1 MARARRRNGKKSP
14 EAGVV
19 EQPEDGAQGGEVTEE
34 AAMQSG
40 TQAQDDTCPACVG
53 HDTQQWAAADKENWV
68 RCDACKTWYHW
79 RCAGDGSDLDAID
92 KWSDCRILMMRAS
105 LADRRSIYCVR

>member
-14 EAGVV
+14 EAGVA
-19 EQPEDGAQGGEVTEE
+19 EELEDGAHAAEVTEE
-34 AAMQSG
+34 AAVQSG

-92 KWSDCRILMMRAS
+92 KWSDLVMHSR
-105 LADRRSIYCVR
+105 